1 MLETLR
7 EEVCAL
13 HAELPRNGL
22 VTWTSGNVSARDS
35 TTGLVVIKPS
45 GVRYEQLRPENIVV
59 VNLDGETIE
68 GDLLPSVDCA
78 SHLYIYRERPDVGG
92 IVHTHSPYA
101 TAFAAVGQEIPCV
114 LTAIADEFG
123 GPIPCGEYASIGGE
137 EIGAEVVRAVG
148 ASPAVLLKNHG
159 VFALGSTARA
169 AVKAA
174 VMTEDAARTV
184 FLANQLGVP
193 HEIPID
199 EVARAHRRYV
209 EQYGQVQ
216 Q

>member
-1 MLETLR
+1 MTDSSVQHITSRENALISRLR
-7 EEVCAL
+7 RLSQEPLAYRKQAEVWL
-13 HAELPRNGL
+13 
-22 VTWTSGNVSARDS
+22 
-35 TTGLVVIKPS
+35 
-45 GVRYEQLRPENIVV
+45 
-59 VNLDGETIE
+59 E
-68 GDLLPSVDCA
+68 GD
-78 SHLYIYRERPDVGG
+78 HLCR
-92 IVHTHSPYA
+92 
-101 TAFAAVGQEIPCV
+101 AALARGLRAPM
-114 LTAIADEFG
+114 
-123 GPIPCGEYASIGGE
+123 
-137 EIGAEVVRAVG
+137 AEVVRAVG

-199 EVARAHRRYV
+199 EVERAHRRYV